1 LLITVAPM
9 LAHKAPWYQ
18 DDLTDFFSED
28 IQKDLLAPLIR
39 MRGIR
44 NVEVHG
50 FVALDIATNLEELMM
65 SDQWNDPYSLIG
77 SMKASKECS
86 ATFYREGRLLAAFT
100 TWVRDMHE
108 IDRMRESTSWDK
120 LIKIGGEPWID
131 QIAEL
136 QCSLGLNS
144 ALASIALW
152 GPESKNVSI
161 ALSVRKTHRNLTLFS
176 LYTSSK
182 CAEPGHWKEGYT
194 WVCPTVLR
202 AKILYRQALSTRLWG
217 EIWEAINAMECIR
230 TAMSLV
236 PDDPVI
242 RKEADAI
249 VRWAAGM

>member
-1 LLITVAPM
+1 M
-9 LAHKAPWYQ
+9 LAHKPPWYQ

-28 IQKDLLAPLIR
+28 VQMDLLGPLTR

-50 FVALDIATNLEELMM
+50 SVTHHVATNVKELMM
-65 SDQWNDPYSLIG
+65 SNQWNDPHSLIG
-77 SMKASKECS
+77 SMKANKECG
-86 ATFYREGRLLAAFT
+86 ATLYREGRLIEAIS
-100 TWVRDMHE
+100 TWAGDMHE
-108 IDRMRESTSWDK
+108 IDRMRESASWDK

-136 QCSLGLNS
+136 QCSLGLNT
-144 ALASIALW
+144 ALASIVFW
-152 GPESKNVSI
+152 GPESKNESI
-161 ALSVRKTHRNLTLFS
+161 ALSFRETDRDLILVS
-176 LYTSSK
+176 LEKSSR

-202 AKILYRQALSTRLWG
+202 AKILYRHALCIRLWG
-217 EIWEAINAMECIR
+217 EIREAINAMEYIR
-230 TAMSLV
+230 AAMSLV

-242 RKEADAI
+242 RKEAEAI